1 MNGRIGQ
8 LHNHYRVVGARGA
21 RQEALAARLERVMRE
36 QMAASFE
43 AALEEAF
50 AGDEA
55 VYVLRRMKVST
66 LLTGINDSTDAGVA
80 RRWAGRLADAVVHI
94 ISKDDGDGANL
105 IRFDDQADYV
115 AHFIVALLQ
124 GSAWERW
131 YYAAYAPL
139 RSLSA
144 PAALREVLLDNRQHV
159 PAILGKLHEHGQLDA
174 LLAALD
180 EQTRRLLWRED
191 SAAGTRTAPDELRP
205 LFAGALELADQAG
218 LWARG
223 GARPD
228 GEALFEVY
236 ASGTNGAIDWRDR
249 RALAFSLFD
258 IMRFLSQRGYLRAAN
273 GDEEFL
279 LKLNAALANLDWLD
293 AEWLRAQLLRLL
305 GEARSSDLP
314 PRPAAQPTPRQRDL
328 LYTLAALVR
337 EEGWKLNGD
346 ATDASADALRLFA
359 MLVRRAPQWADDA
372 AARILIEHVLTLG
385 RLLRHAHEE
394 LSSRL
399 RGGDVEGALRLLAPG
414 ARSAGAGVACEFVAR
429 LGEQGIE
436 LAENLSGRRRAGA
449 HGVEQIESACAGL
462 SLLLRTI
469 LEMRLH
475 RVAEEAKFPSPGEEG
490 KFTSRGEAAIDA
502 RPAGMSDARPAG
514 MSRFGAL
521 LLTLGL
527 RLGGAASVS
536 PEGVDEG
543 LCVLANLTER
553 ATLDDVRACWTETD
567 EAHHALF
574 QTGLLRVAAG
584 QRLLSADVMHLY
596 QLELEGVG
604 AVLIA
609 GDESAQVWPLGC
621 SLRPQVEVAEIV
633 AGWLDAW
640 EEAAGVRPALV
651 AFERD
656 AGGDEALWKVHEQGR
671 ASLLAAWA
679 ALQHGRLG
687 LPETDL
693 TVFLAA
699 CLLLRT
705 WARWLRQFSSSSVPY
720 LLDNFIRRDGKLS
733 KGREELLVELERA
746 PLDIVI
752 EMASYLDEL
761 ERVPWLENRRVEFLL
776 RGA

>member
-1 MNGRIGQ
+1 MNGRIGH
-8 LHNHYRVVGARGA
+8 LHNHYRVVGARGTQ
-21 RQEALAARLERVMRE
+21 QEALAARLERVMRE
-36 QMAASFE
+36 QMAASLE
-43 AALEEAF
+43 AALNEAF

-55 VYVLRRMKVST
+55 VYVLRLMKVTT
-66 LLTGINDSTDAGVA
+66 LLTGIHDSTDAGVA
-80 RRWAGRLADAVVHI
+80 RRWAEHLAGAVVHS

-115 AHFIVALLQ
+115 AHFVVALLQ

-131 YYAAYAPL
+131 YYGAYAPL
-139 RSLSA
+139 RALSA

-159 PAILGKLHEHGQLDA
+159 PAILGKLHERGQLDA

-191 SAAGTRTAPDELRP
+191 SAAGERAAPDELRP
-205 LFAGALELADQAG
+205 LFAGALQLADQAG

-228 GEALFEVY
+228 GETLFEVY
-236 ASGTNGAIDWRDR
+236 ASGTNCAVDWRDR

-258 IMRFLSQRGYLRAAN
+258 IMRFLSQRGYLRAPHD
-273 GDEEFL
+273 DEEFL
-279 LKLNAALANLDWLD
+279 LKLNAALAGLDWLD

-305 GEARSSDLP
+305 KEARGSDLP
-314 PRPAAQPTPRQRDL
+314 TRPAAQPTPRQRDL
-328 LYTLAALVR
+328 LDTLAALVR
-337 EEGWKLNGD
+337 EEGWQLSGD
-346 ATDASADALRLFA
+346 ATDASADALRLLA
-359 MLVRRAPQWADDA
+359 MLVKRAPQWADDA
-372 AARILIEHVLTLG
+372 AARTLIEHLLTLG
-385 RLLRHAHEE
+385 RLLRHAREE

-399 RGGDVEGALRLLAPG
+399 RSRDVEGALRLLAPG
-414 ARSAGAGVACEFVAR
+414 ARAAGAGVACEFVAR
-429 LGEQGIE
+429 LGEQGID
-436 LAENLSGRRRAGA
+436 LAENLAGQRRAGA
-449 HGVEQIESACAGL
+449 RGAEKIESACAGL

-475 RVAEEAKFPSPGEEG
+475 RLAEESEFPSLIEEG
-490 KFTSRGEAAIDA
+490 DFSSRGEAAIEA
-502 RPAGMSDARPAG
+502 RPAGMTH
-514 MSRFGAL
+514 FGAL

-527 RLGGAASVS
+527 RLGGEASVS
-536 PEGVDEG
+536 PEGLDGG
-543 LCVLANLTER
+543 LCVLANFKER
-553 ATLDDVRACWTETD
+553 ATLDDLRACWTATG
-567 EAHHALF
+567 EARHALF
-574 QTGLLRVAAG
+574 QTGLLRIAAG

-596 QLELEGVG
+596 QLELEGAG
-604 AVLIA
+604 SVLIA
-609 GDESAQVWPLGC
+609 CDESAQVWPLGC
-621 SLRPQVEVAEIV
+621 SLKPHVEVAEIV

-640 EEAAGVRPALV
+640 EEAAGVRPALI

-656 AGGDEALWKVHEQGR
+656 AGGDEALWKAHEQGR

-679 ALQHGRLG
+679 ALRHGRLG

-720 LLDNFIRRDGKLS
+720 LLDNFIRRAGTLS
-733 KGREELLVELERA
+733 DGREELLVELERA